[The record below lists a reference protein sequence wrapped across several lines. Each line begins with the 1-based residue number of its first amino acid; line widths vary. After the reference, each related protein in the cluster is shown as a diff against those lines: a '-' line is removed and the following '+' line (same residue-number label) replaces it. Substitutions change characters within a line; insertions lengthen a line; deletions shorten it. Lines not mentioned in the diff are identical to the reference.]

1 MRATIMYKAG
11 DVRIEN
17 VPDATITEPTD
28 EYPAV
33 RSRCYEH
40 LLHFREFAAHDLH
53 RNVQGQQQLP
63 NGVPEISFDRG
74 PQLTRGEGD
83 SQQ

>member
-1 MRATIMYKAG
+1 M
-11 DVRIEN
+11 ESQS
-17 VPDATITEPTD
+17 VPGS

-53 RNVQGQQQLP
+53 RNAQGQQQLP
-63 NGVPEISFDRG
+63 NGVPEISFDRC
-74 PQLTRGEGD
+74 PQRTRGEYD